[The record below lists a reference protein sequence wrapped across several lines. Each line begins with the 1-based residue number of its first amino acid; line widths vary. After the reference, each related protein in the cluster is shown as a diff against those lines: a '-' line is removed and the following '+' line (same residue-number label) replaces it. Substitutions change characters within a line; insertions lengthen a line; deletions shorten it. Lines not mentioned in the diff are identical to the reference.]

1 MNRNIIKIFISAL
14 VALAIATC
22 CAAYVDDY
30 YPAATEAFNIPENV
44 DVRKDGDLTICESEG
59 ATKGLIFY
67 PGGKVEHKAYLPLA
81 LAIADG
87 GVTVV
92 ICEMPMR
99 LAVLDVNAADGISE
113 MFPEITDWYIGGHS
127 LGGSM
132 AASYMAKND
141 YIKGLVLLGSYSTA
155 DVSDRPTLSI
165 YGSEDKVMNGEKYEE
180 YKSNLGENL
189 TETVI
194 DGGCH
199 AYFGMYGPQEG
210 DGQPTI
216 TAEAQISLTADY
228 IIDFIN

>member
-1 MNRNIIKIFISAL
+1 MNRNIVKIFILAL

-22 CAAYVDDY
+22 CAAYVNDY
-30 YPAATEAFNIPENV
+30 YPATPGEDISL
-44 DVRKDGDLTICESEG
+44 DGVRYADGMIICESEG

-67 PGGKVEHKAYLPLA
+67 PGGKVDHEAYLPLA

-92 ICEMPMR
+92 ICEMPLR
-99 LAVLDVNAADGISE
+99 LAVLDVNAADGVASLL
-113 MFPEITDWYIGGHS
+113 PQITDWYIGGHS

-132 AASYMAKND
+132 AASYMANHPE
-141 YIKGLVLLGSYSTA
+141 IRGLVLLGSYATS

-165 YGSEDKVMNGEKYEE
+165 YGTEDGVMNGKKYEE
-180 YKSNLGENL
+180 YKSNIGGKL
-189 TETVI
+189 TEIVI
-194 DGGCH
+194 EGGCH

-210 DGQPTI
+210 DGTPTI
-216 TAEAQISLTADY
+216 SVYEQINLTADY

>member
-1 MNRNIIKIFISAL
+1 MKKILISLLL
-14 VALAIATC
+14 VLAILIGC
-22 CAAYVDDY
+22 YAYVSDY
-30 YPAATEAFNIPENV
+30 YPAAVEAFEIPESVNV
-44 DVRKDGDLTICESEG
+44 SEEGGYLICESVG
-59 ATKGLIFY
+59 STVGLILY
-67 PGGKVEHKAYLPLA
+67 PGGKVDHEAYLPLA

-87 GVTVV
+87 GVSVV

-99 LAVLDVNAADGISE
+99 LAVLDVNAADGAASLL
-113 MFPEITDWYIGGHS
+113 PEITEWYIGGHS

-165 YGSEDKVMNGEKYEE
+165 YGSEDGVMNREKYEK
-180 YKSNLGENL
+180 YKTNLGENV
-189 TETVI
+189 TEIVI

-199 AYFGMYGPQEG
+199 AYFGMYGEQKG
-210 DGQPTI
+210 DGTPTI
-216 TAEAQISLTADY
+216 SVYEQINLTADY